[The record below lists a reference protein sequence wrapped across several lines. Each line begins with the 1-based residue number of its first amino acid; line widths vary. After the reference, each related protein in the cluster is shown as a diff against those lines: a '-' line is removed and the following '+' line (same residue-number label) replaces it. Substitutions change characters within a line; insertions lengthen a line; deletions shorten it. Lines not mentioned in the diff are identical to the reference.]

1 MANQDQALEIGV
13 LLHTAGLTGDGV
25 AKPDLAPLWEQTMLV
40 EDCGYASAWV
50 GDSSRTET
58 AWPRADCISI
68 MTAMAMKTSTLKIGT
83 VPLSV
88 PLRNPVLLAHALA
101 TVDVIANGR
110 LEIGASIGKSGAM
123 GEQEYVACGVPQ
135 SERGPRLTEALQLI
149 RRLLS
154 EEAVEFSG
162 KFYSLLGETGIRPM
176 PIQRPLPLYV
186 CANGAEAGFKRA
198 GRYGDGWFTTAKDPA
213 VFAAYRSKV
222 DDYAREAGR
231 EGAVDRTSLFAAFH
245 LDPDSNKARE
255 DADRHLTAYF
265 GGHHQ
270 TGASAGFFGSPS
282 EIAGRLQTMVDG
294 GLTSVVARIISNDLE
309 GQAKLLLGEVLP
321 RLTPRPLGARLEPA
335 AVAALA
341 VQ

>member
-1 MANQDQALEIGV
+1 MASQQQALKIGV

-25 AKPDLAPLWEQTMLV
+25 SKPDLAPLWEQTKLV

-68 MTAMAMKTSTLKIGT
+68 MTAMAMKTSILKIGV

-101 TVDVIANGR
+101 TVDVISNGR

-135 SERGPRLTEALQLI
+135 SERGPRLSEALDLM
-149 RRLLS
+149 RRLWAD
-154 EEAVEFSG
+154 ETVEFSG

-176 PIQRPLPLYV
+176 PLQRPLPLYV

-213 VFAAYRSKV
+213 VFAAYRARV
-222 DDYAREAGR
+222 DHHASEAGR
-231 EGAVDRTSLFAAFH
+231 EGAVDRTNIFAAFH
-245 LDPDSNKARE
+245 IDPDGERARE
-255 DADRHLTAYF
+255 EADRHLTAYF

-270 TGASAGFFGSPS
+270 TGANAGFFGSPA
-282 EIAGRLQTMVDG
+282 EIGDRLQTMVDG
-294 GLTSVVARIISNDLE
+294 GLTSVVARIISGDLA

-321 RLTPRPLGARLEPA
+321 RITPRPLGSRLEPA

-341 VQ
+341 AQ